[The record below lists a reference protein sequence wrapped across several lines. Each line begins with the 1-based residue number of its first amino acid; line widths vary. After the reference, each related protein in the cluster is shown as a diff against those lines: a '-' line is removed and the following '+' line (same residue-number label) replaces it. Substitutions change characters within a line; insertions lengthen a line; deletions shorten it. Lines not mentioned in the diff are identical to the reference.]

1 MDETKEVVVEL
12 QGKVST
18 LENKLQSSK
27 AELLKEVEEE
37 KKGLLGQISDLTE
50 QLEVVLAD
58 F

>member
-1 MDETKEVVVEL
+1 MEL